1 MLQDTLTKA
10 EHALVDNVND
20 RRELVLLTRK
30 TFQDVMSADLIA
42 GIEEIL
48 GRTVLAFLSAN
59 HIDPDIA
66 IETFVLAPD
75 AQLPASSAQT
85 RHDARIVQPA

>member
-1 MLQDTLTKA
+1 MG
-10 EHALVDNVND
+10 
-20 RRELVLLTRK
+20 
-30 TFQDVMSADLIA
+30 ADLIA

-48 GRTVLAFLSAN
+48 GRTVLAFLSAD

-75 AQLPASSAQT
+75 AQLRAASAQT